1 VAKRRRTVGT
11 GTSTRRRRRRRDF
24 RVLRWLLLFVA
35 LVVGGGVWF
44 VWPYWRLAGSLASE
58 TETLPSRL
66 YARAVRL
73 EAGMRVDPDAL
84 VRRLEGCG
92 YRPAPRDGLLPGT
105 YRALPRQVAIS
116 QRRFPSPRG
125 WTGGGLLV
133 IDLAG
138 DRIERL
144 HDGAETLRSA
154 LLEPYL
160 LASWYG
166 PELRDRV
173 PVPLDEIPRDLV
185 QAVLAAEDDGFFEH
199 PGLSLSGIARALWT
213 NLRGGTVRQGGSTL
227 TQQLVKN
234 RFLSAERT
242 LERKLREALLALF
255 VELRYEKREILRI
268 YLDSIFWGKPG
279 PVNLMGVGAAA
290 RAYFDKPAAE
300 LDLAEA
306 ALLAGIIRAPA
317 ELSPYR
323 RPEAALARRNQILD
337 RLVALRWVASERAEA
352 AKAAPLGVR
361 ATGYGQNRAPF
372 FAAAV
377 AAEARR
383 RYGVES
389 LADAGLILLS
399 TLDEVEQAAATAA
412 VEAGVADLAGR
423 VGERGA
429 PLQAALVA
437 LDPLTGGAR
446 AWVGG
451 RDFRA
456 SQFDRVSQMRR
467 QAGSTFKP
475 VVYAAAFAG
484 EVATPA
490 TLIADEPLLLELA
503 GRQWSPKNDDG
514 EFLGW
519 ISARTAVERSRN
531 LPTVRLALEVGLPPI
546 VDLARRLGV
555 ASPLSPVPALAL
567 GAFELSPLELATVY
581 SVFASGGVRPPV
593 HTLDGVLDGRGQ
605 PLAGTPLPPPERV
618 LSPEAAYLVTSL
630 LEGVVAHGTGQRARQ
645 LGLTDPV
652 AGKTGTTNQKR
663 DAWFAGFAPGKVALA
678 WVGYD
683 DNRPTPFSGAAGALP
698 VWTGFMLR
706 TRPPGGYGQI
716 APPAGVVRRTIDPAS
731 GGLALPLCPQV
742 IDEFF
747 LASRAPTL
755 GCPLHGGP
763 RWAGDRLGAPPP
775 EAEEGQGEP
784 ESGRFRRWLRR
795 LFGGAAAPPQG

>member
-1 VAKRRRTVGT
+1 
-11 GTSTRRRRRRRDF
+11 
-24 RVLRWLLLFVA
+24 
-35 LVVGGGVWF
+35 
-44 VWPYWRLAGSLASE
+44 
-58 TETLPSRL
+58 
-66 YARAVRL
+66 
-73 EAGMRVDPDAL
+73 
-84 VRRLEGCG
+84 
-92 YRPAPRDGLLPGT
+92 
-105 YRALPRQVAIS
+105 
-116 QRRFPSPRG
+116 
-125 WTGGGLLV
+125 
-133 IDLAG
+133 
-138 DRIERL
+138 
-144 HDGAETLRSA
+144 
-154 LLEPYL
+154 
-160 LASWYG
+160 
-166 PELRDRV
+166 
-173 PVPLDEIPRDLV
+173 
-185 QAVLAAEDDGFFEH
+185 
-199 PGLSLSGIARALWT
+199 
-213 NLRGGTVRQGGSTL
+213 
-227 TQQLVKN
+227 
-234 RFLSAERT
+234 
-242 LERKLREALLALF
+242 
-255 VELRYEKREILRI
+255 
-268 YLDSIFWGKPG
+268 KPG
-279 PVNLMGVGAAA
+279 AVNLMGVGAAA

-383 RYGVES
+383 RYGIES

-399 TLDEVEQAAATAA
+399 TLDEVEQAAAAAA

-605 PLAGTPLPPPERV
+605 PLAGTALPPPERV

-678 WVGYD
+678 WV
-683 DNRPTPFSGAAGALP
+683 
-698 VWTGFMLR
+698 
-706 TRPPGGYGQI
+706 
-716 APPAGVVRRTIDPAS
+716 
-731 GGLALPLCPQV
+731 
-742 IDEFF
+742 
-747 LASRAPTL
+747 
-755 GCPLHGGP
+755 
-763 RWAGDRLGAPPP
+763 
-775 EAEEGQGEP
+775 
-784 ESGRFRRWLRR
+784 
-795 LFGGAAAPPQG
+795 

>member
-1 VAKRRRTVGT
+1 
-11 GTSTRRRRRRRDF
+11 
-24 RVLRWLLLFVA
+24 
-35 LVVGGGVWF
+35 
-44 VWPYWRLAGSLASE
+44 
-58 TETLPSRL
+58 
-66 YARAVRL
+66 
-73 EAGMRVDPDAL
+73 
-84 VRRLEGCG
+84 
-92 YRPAPRDGLLPGT
+92 
-105 YRALPRQVAIS
+105 
-116 QRRFPSPRG
+116 
-125 WTGGGLLV
+125 
-133 IDLAG
+133 
-138 DRIERL
+138 
-144 HDGAETLRSA
+144 
-154 LLEPYL
+154 
-160 LASWYG
+160 
-166 PELRDRV
+166 
-173 PVPLDEIPRDLV
+173 
-185 QAVLAAEDDGFFEH
+185 
-199 PGLSLSGIARALWT
+199 
-213 NLRGGTVRQGGSTL
+213 
-227 TQQLVKN
+227 
-234 RFLSAERT
+234 
-242 LERKLREALLALF
+242 
-255 VELRYEKREILRI
+255 
-268 YLDSIFWGKPG
+268 
-279 PVNLMGVGAAA
+279 
-290 RAYFDKPAAE
+290 
-300 LDLAEA
+300 
-306 ALLAGIIRAPA
+306 
-317 ELSPYR
+317 
-323 RPEAALARRNQILD
+323 
-337 RLVALRWVASERAEA
+337 
-352 AKAAPLGVR
+352 
-361 ATGYGQNRAPF
+361 APF

-383 RYGVES
+383 RYGIES

-399 TLDEVEQAAATAA
+399 TLDEVEQAAAAAA
-412 VEAGVADLAGR
+412 VETGVADLAGR

-605 PLAGTPLPPPERV
+605 PLAGTALPPPERV

-683 DNRPTPFSGAAGALP
+683 EDRLHAPDPSARRLRADRAARRGRAADDRSGERRPRAAALP
-698 VWTGFMLR
+698 
-706 TRPPGGYGQI
+706 
-716 APPAGVVRRTIDPAS
+716 
-731 GGLALPLCPQV
+731 
-742 IDEFF
+742 
-747 LASRAPTL
+747 
-755 GCPLHGGP
+755 
-763 RWAGDRLGAPPP
+763 AGDRRVLPRLAGSHPRLPAARRPPLGGRSPRSPA
-775 EAEEGQGEP
+775 AGGGGGTGGAGERP
-784 ESGRFRRWLRR
+784 VPAL
-795 LFGGAAAPPQG
+795 AAAPLRRRRRPATGLKSGRYDQGLGAQPSRRRRSPCPAPLPS